1 MKITIVGGG
10 AAGFMAA
17 VTAAAENPN
26 AEVVI
31 LEKNRTVL
39 NKVRISGGGRCNV
52 TNASFDHRVMAAS
65 YPRGERFIKKLLPK
79 FDAQATVDWFAARS
93 VVLKTEPDGRMFP
106 ESNSSET
113 IINCLLREAAKFG
126 VQIKTS
132 TGIKSYFYKNNE
144 ANDGCFFLNLGDGEV
159 METDRLLIC
168 TGGHPK
174 REGFDWLES
183 HEIESPVPS
192 LFTFNTPK
200 HYLLPLMGVSVPN
213 ALVKIVGTNLE
224 WRGPVLIT
232 HWGVSGPAVLK
243 LSAWGARHLAEHQYR
258 FTCKINWLPHLSSE
272 AIRSYLVDQKQL
284 TPKQLIRSHAHFGL
298 PVRLWR
304 AFLEQ
309 VEISDALRWIDIS
322 NKSLN
327 RLVENLTNSQLA
339 VDGKSTY
346 KEEFVTAGGVSLA
359 EIDQAT
365 LESKQIPGLYF
376 AGEVLDVDGITGGFN
391 FQNAWT
397 TGYIAGK
404 MISREIK
411 NPIETL

>member
-10 AAGFMAA
+10 AAGFLAA
-17 VTAAAENPN
+17 ITAASANPAAEI
-26 AEVVI
+26 VI

-52 TNASFDHRVMAAS
+52 TNASFDHRIMAAS
-65 YPRGERFIKKLLPK
+65 YPRGEQFLRKLLPE
-79 FDAQATVDWFAARS
+79 FDAQATVDWFAARG
-93 VVLKTEPDGRMFP
+93 VVLKAEPDGRMFP

-113 IINCLLREAAKFG
+113 IIACLLREAAKFG
-126 VQIKTS
+126 VSVKTS
-132 TGIKSYFYKNNE
+132 TSVKSYYYKN
-144 ANDGCFFLNLGDGEV
+144 DTIRGGSFFLNLGDGEIL
-159 METDRLLIC
+159 ETDRLLIC

-183 HEIESPVPS
+183 HAIENPVPS

-213 ALVKIVGTNLE
+213 TLVKIVGTKLE
-224 WRGPVLIT
+224 WRGPLLIT

-243 LSAWGARHLAEHQYR
+243 LSAWGARYLADQNYR
-258 FTCKINWLPHLSSE
+258 FVCKINWVPDTGVD
-272 AIRSYLVDQKQL
+272 AISRYLFNQKQQS
-284 TPKQLIRSHAHFGL
+284 PKQLVRSRAPFGL
-298 PVRLWR
+298 PTRLWR
-304 AFLEQ
+304 AFLEY
-309 VEISDALRWIDIS
+309 VGIDDTLRWLDLS
-322 NKSLN
+322 NKAIN
-327 RLVENLTNSQLA
+327 KLVETLSNSQLN

-346 KEEFVTAGGVSLA
+346 KEEFVTAGGVALSQ
-359 EIDQAT
+359 IDPLT
-365 LESKQIPGLYF
+365 LESKQIKGLYF

-404 MISREIK
+404 MISR
-411 NPIETL
+411 T